1 MSDNED
7 KRYTRVPKAC
17 IGDIVNIKGYGNWTF
32 EVFSIMHEIYVD
44 ADVSYDEVY
53 YDCYSYSDGDYY
65 FADDEDITVVLRPEQ
80 VDYERL
86 SEHSK
91 NMDEK
96 WSSVSDMVDGM
107 SEMLDQKIN
116 QAAQE
121 LEELGEAFNDVHKSD
136 TNKHN
141 RKSKKDRID
150 DLLIELY
157 DVNQLIK
164 NFGDH
169 EDEDRK
175 DRKYILRKNEIEAKL
190 KEIVEEG
197 RR

>member
-80 VDYERL
+80 VDFRRL
-86 SEHSK
+86 SEHLR

-116 QAAQE
+116 QAAK
-121 LEELGEAFNDVHKSD
+121 ELGEAFNDVRKRD
-136 TNKHN
+136 TNK
-141 RKSKKDRID
+141 RKSKSKTARID
-150 DLLIELY
+150 DHLIELY
-157 DVNQLIK
+157 DVNQLIQY
-164 NFGDH
+164 FGDDYY
-169 EDEDRK
+169 EDSK
-175 DRKYILRKNEIEAKL
+175 DRKYIIR
-190 KEIVEEG
+190 
-197 RR
+197 